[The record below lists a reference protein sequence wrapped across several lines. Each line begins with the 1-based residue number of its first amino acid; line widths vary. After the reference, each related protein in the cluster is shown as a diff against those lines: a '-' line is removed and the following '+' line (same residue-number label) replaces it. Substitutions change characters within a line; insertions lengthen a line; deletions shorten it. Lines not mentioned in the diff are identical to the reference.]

1 MTQKFGKEAIVA
13 TAEFTYG
20 CAVHT
25 LALLLYSEV
34 IMEGAVLLVPVS
46 VSQWSTQR
54 SSWWATYFSSAIFQF
69 YFPWTSILVKQ
80 GDQRKSLITRDRASE
95 YSELWR
101 ITWAGL
107 TPARMKVKVKA
118 KQSCKGWIP
127 KSTIPRITPT
137 TVTVICIALD
147 TLCEIARY
155 SKNIIRD
162 TKYSQIQSPSFV

>member
-1 MTQKFGKEAIVA
+1 MTARELMKMISEWPGTQDFWVKMTQKFGMEARVA
-13 TAEFTYG
+13 G
-20 CAVHT
+20 VHICNCWFHLWMRT
-25 LALLLYSEV
+25 LLLLLYSKV

-127 KSTIPRITPT
+127 KSTIPRITLT

-147 TLCEIARY
+147 T
-155 SKNIIRD
+155 
-162 TKYSQIQSPSFV
+162 

>member
-1 MTQKFGKEAIVA
+1 MKTISGWPGTSGFLGRNDAKIWKGGDSCNCWIHLWMRSSHSGAAAVFGGD
-13 TAEFTYG
+13 YG
-20 CAVHT
+20 RCSFAST
-25 LALLLYSEV
+25 RL
-34 IMEGAVLLVPVS
+34 S
-46 VSQWSTQR
+46 VSQWST
-54 SSWWATYFSSAIFQF
+54 WWATKFSSAIFQF

-127 KSTIPRITPT
+127 KSTIPRITLT

-147 TLCEIARY
+147 T
-155 SKNIIRD
+155 
-162 TKYSQIQSPSFV
+162 